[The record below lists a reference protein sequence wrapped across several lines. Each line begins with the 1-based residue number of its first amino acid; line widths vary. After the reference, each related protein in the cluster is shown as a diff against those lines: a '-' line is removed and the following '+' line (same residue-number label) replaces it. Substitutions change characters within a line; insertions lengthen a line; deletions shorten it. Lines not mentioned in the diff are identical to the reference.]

1 MQIQSLTS
9 SLYPRAV
16 APITQGEWQ
25 EQAQATTGPLPV
37 ANPNGKNKPVPTA
50 ARNTAS
56 PQQQL
61 DSANDPASPAS
72 LPAGGRLTNEGIVQ
86 QQQSAAQFGSNAPFN
101 TQDTEK
107 RRGTTPL
114 RPQPLSYSLASYTGQ
129 RANVSYLD
137 VTGARPGRVVDEL
150 V

>member
-16 APITQGEWQ
+16 APLSQGEWHD
-25 EQAQATTGPLPV
+25 QAQATAGPLLV

-61 DSANDPASPAS
+61 DSANDPVSPIS
-72 LPAGGRLTNEGIVQ
+72 LPAGGRLTNEDIVQ
-86 QQQSAAQFGSNAPFN
+86 QQQSAAQFGGNAPVN
-101 TQDTEK
+101 TQEAEK
-107 RRGTTPL
+107 RRSTTPP
-114 RPQPLSYSLASYTGQ
+114 RPQPLSYSLTSYTGQ

-137 VTGARPGRVVDEL
+137 VAGAKPGRVVDEL